1 MSFGQP
7 LDPTMVPRAP
17 RVSPQAPLAPGQ
29 PLDPTQVP
37 RAPPVPGMPS
47 VAPGQPLDPTMV
59 PKAPPRTAPAAIP
72 TPGQGLDP
80 QQAPPRPPAPPA
92 PQPRLGQSV
101 QLAPEPNRVSTQ
113 EVALGFSQQKA
124 AVNLPPGASPQAQN
138 WVAREGGL
146 EPRWRVGALGSMNTF
161 ADDVLWLGEYSTVS
175 GGRFPV
181 ALSART
187 LAWYSALAWRKASY
201 STQPTN
207 DPLSGNDTNYIDATV
222 LYDPVLDENTLCFVN
237 GVDQAFVFDGPSRN
251 TFSTLTNAPIAG
263 TVTVLDNR
271 VIFGN
276 VTSGGT
282 QFVQRVMW
290 SARGDPQTYA
300 EPTGGTEDLLSA
312 RGTIQKILGDGDQLV
327 VWFDNEIWIGLKY
340 DYPFDFQFVPLD
352 QTIGTVSPWTVRR
365 TPMGIMF
372 LGSDNQVYVLP
383 QGGTPRPVGGDVWR
397 YIREQIDNPARACG
411 ELDPSQ
417 GAYLLAFPIQGG
429 TGRGDVGV
437 QVEPATGAWMPQ
449 TFAAPVTALGIA
461 QLSSSATTWGGLIG
475 TFQQQTATYAQLG
488 GSGTARSLLVGH
500 STGTVGQFASGITGD
515 LGALVDSRALIA
527 IPVVDATKRTYLREL
542 RIDYRAPSASSVT
555 LRLSADWGASFP
567 QEIGVALPAASV
579 SGQTVVPLGF
589 AAIEPS
595 IQVQHDQGHRFAL
608 TRMNAVT
615 ESIGRG

>member
-7 LDPTMVPRAP
+7 LDPTQVPRAP

-29 PLDPTQVP
+29 PLDPT
-37 RAPPVPGMPS
+37 
-47 VAPGQPLDPTMV
+47 MV
-59 PKAPPRTAPAAIP
+59 PKAPRTTPAAIP
-72 TPGQGLDP
+72 APGQGMNP

-113 EVALGFSQQKA
+113 EVALGFIQQEA

-251 TFSTLTNAPIAG
+251 TFSTLTNAPTAG

-340 DYPFDFQFVPLD
+340 DYP
-352 QTIGTVSPWTVRR
+352 
-365 TPMGIMF
+365 
-372 LGSDNQVYVLP
+372 
-383 QGGTPRPVGGDVWR
+383 
-397 YIREQIDNPARACG
+397 
-411 ELDPSQ
+411 
-417 GAYLLAFPIQGG
+417 
-429 TGRGDVGV
+429 
-437 QVEPATGAWMPQ
+437 
-449 TFAAPVTALGIA
+449 
-461 QLSSSATTWGGLIG
+461 
-475 TFQQQTATYAQLG
+475 
-488 GSGTARSLLVGH
+488 RS
-500 STGTVGQFASGITGD
+500 
-515 LGALVDSRALIA
+515 
-527 IPVVDATKRTYLREL
+527 E
-542 RIDYRAPSASSVT
+542 
-555 LRLSADWGASFP
+555 
-567 QEIGVALPAASV
+567 
-579 SGQTVVPLGF
+579 
-589 AAIEPS
+589 
-595 IQVQHDQGHRFAL
+595 
-608 TRMNAVT
+608 
-615 ESIGRG
+615 